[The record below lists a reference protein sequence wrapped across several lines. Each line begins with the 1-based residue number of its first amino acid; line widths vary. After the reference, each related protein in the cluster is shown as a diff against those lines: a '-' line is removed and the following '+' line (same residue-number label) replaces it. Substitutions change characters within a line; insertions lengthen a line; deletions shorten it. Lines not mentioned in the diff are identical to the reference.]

1 MSRKVLLVGWD
12 AADWKIARPLVEAGA
27 MPNLARLMKEGVS
40 GNIATLHPPLSP
52 MLWTSIS
59 TGKRPPKHGVMGFSE
74 VTPDGKSIRPITIL
88 SRKTKALWNIL
99 SQNGKKS
106 IVVGWWP
113 SHPAEPIDGVVVSDW
128 FRNVDKESAHLL
140 PVVAGSVHPPDVIPQ
155 ITDLRVSPYEIEGAM
170 LRAFVPDFEK
180 VDQESD
186 KSLHALAKIMCEGLT
201 INAVATELLAT
212 REWDFAAVYFDA
224 IDHFGHRFMS
234 YHPPHTKRAEE
245 KIADL
250 YRHVVANGYAW
261 HDAML
266 GELIASA
273 GDDVTVIVMSDHGFH
288 SDHLRPEY
296 IPAEGA
302 GPAVEHR
309 HFGMLAMAGPGI
321 KKTGGAVYG
330 AVLTDICPTILRL
343 FDLPAGADMDGKVL
357 VDALDKLQMLP
368 PVPSWDETAGP
379 NPDGRHAKDTLFD
392 PGEAVELHKRLQ
404 DLGYVDP
411 LEDDMEKNI
420 ANTLQELKYNEGRA
434 LLEAREIQKAIDV
447 FRRLVT
453 DEPTELRFVEHLVD
467 ALLNQDDSEGARK
480 AIAEFV
486 NSLETAVPA
495 AIEKLKVQSE
505 TAKTKTAEFLDIWRK
520 REENPLEAD
529 PAPESRPQAEAG
541 ETAAE
546 NAAGDESKKLSPE
559 KLKELQHKAFL
570 HTLYQARNEEEAR
583 HLISEQPDVRNLNHD
598 NRKLA
603 ELATGY
609 LMPLAMLN
617 VRTLLH
623 ASSPRTEEDKAIARE
638 ALERIE
644 KARDEANRGSVDL
657 AMHWLALCEFE
668 KVDSICEKAL
678 EIDPENHRAL
688 AVAAESAWRQGNVAK
703 AVDAASESV
712 SLLWFQPGLHLLIG
726 LGLERMG
733 EPEKAAR
740 MLESALKMSPMLVRA
755 HAALGRLYSKQPL
768 KQPVLANRHKQ
779 RAEELRAKIREKKAA
794 WTIEAEKTLAEE
806 AAAVGE

>member
-40 GNIATLHPPLSP
+40 GNMATLHPPLSP

-59 TGKRPPKHGVMGFSE
+59 TGKRPPKHGIMGFSE
-74 VTPDGKSIRPITIL
+74 VTPDGKSIRPITIQ

-113 SHPAEPIDGVVVSDW
+113 SHPAEPIDGVIVSDW
-128 FRNVDKESAHLL
+128 FRDFEHENAHLR
-140 PVVAGSVHPPDVIPQ
+140 PVLSGSVHPPDVIPQ
-155 ITDLRVSPYEIEGAM
+155 IRDLRVSPYEIDGAM

-180 VDQESD
+180 VDQEKD
-186 KSLHALAKIMCEGLT
+186 KSLHALAKILCEGLT

-212 REWDFAAVYFDA
+212 QPWDFAAVYFDA
-224 IDHFGHRFMS
+224 IDHFGHRFMA
-234 YHPPHTKRAEE
+234 YHPPHTRRADE

-250 YRHVVANGYAW
+250 YRHVVANAYAW

-266 GELIASA
+266 GELIATA
-273 GDDVTVIVMSDHGFH
+273 GEDVTVILMSDHGFH
-288 SDHLRPEY
+288 SDHLRPNY

-309 HFGMLAMAGPGI
+309 HFGMLAMAGPGV
-321 KKTGGAVYG
+321 KTNGGAVYG

-357 VDALDKLQMLP
+357 LDALDKLENLSP
-368 PVPSWDETAGP
+368 IPSWDETDGP
-379 NPDGRHAKDTLFD
+379 NPDGRHDRDTAFD
-392 PGEAVELHKRLQ
+392 PGEAAELHKRLQ

-420 ANTLQELKYNEGRA
+420 THTLRELKYNEGRA
-434 LLEAREIQKAIDV
+434 LAEARESEKSVTV
-447 FRRLVT
+447 FRKLVEE
-453 DEPTELRFVEHLVD
+453 EPTELRFVEHLVD
-467 ALLNQDDSEGARK
+467 ALLTQDDSSGARE
-480 AIAEFV
+480 AIANFV

-495 AIEKLKVQSE
+495 AIEKFGIQSE
-505 TAKTKTAEFLDIWRK
+505 IAKGKSEEFLEKWRN
-520 REENPLEAD
+520 REENPLEPDSKSAKTL
-529 PAPESRPQAEAG
+529 
-541 ETAAE
+541 ETANEPA
-546 NAAGDESKKLSPE
+546 SSSPE
-559 KLKELQHKAFL
+559 QRKELRRKEFL
-570 HTLYQARNEEEAR
+570 RTLFLARNEDEAQ
-583 HLISEQPDVRNLNHD
+583 HLISDEPEIRKLHHE

-609 LMPLAMLN
+609 LLPLAMLN

-623 ASSPRTEEDKAIARE
+623 PSSPRSDEDRAIARN
-638 ALERIE
+638 ALDQIE
-644 KARDEANRGSVDL
+644 KARDNVNRGSVDL
-657 AMHWLALCEFE
+657 ASHWLTLGDFE
-668 KVDSICEKAL
+668 KADSICEKAL
-678 EIDPENHRAL
+678 EIDPENHFAL
-688 AVAAESAWRQGNVAK
+688 AILAESAWRQGDVAR

-712 SLLWFQPGLHLLIG
+712 SLLWFQPSMHLLIG
-726 LGLERMG
+726 LGLERLG

-740 MLESALKMSPMLVRA
+740 MLESALKFSPMLVRA
-755 HAALGRLYSKQPL
+755 HAALGRLYSKPPL
-768 KQPVLANRHKQ
+768 NHPVLAKRHKD
-779 RAEELRAKIREKKAA
+779 RAEELRAKIRERNAA
-794 WTIEAEKTLAEE
+794 WTLDAEKALAEE
-806 AAAVGE
+806 AAAIGE

>member
-12 AADWKIARPLVEAGA
+12 AADWKIARPLVEAGV
-27 MPNLARLMKEGVS
+27 MPNLARMMREGVS
-40 GNIATLHPPLSP
+40 GNMATLHPPLSP

-59 TGKRPPKHGVMGFSE
+59 TGKRPPKHGILGFSE
-74 VTPDGKSIRPITIL
+74 VTPDGKSIRPITIQ

-128 FRNVDKESAHLL
+128 FRDVEKENAHLR
-140 PVVAGSVHPPDVIPQ
+140 PVVPGSVHPPEVIPQ
-155 ITDLRVSPYEIEGAM
+155 IRDLRVSPYEIDGAM

-180 VDQESD
+180 VDQEKD
-186 KSLHALAKIMCEGLT
+186 KSLHALAKILCEGLT

-212 REWDFAAVYFDA
+212 QEWDFAAVYFDA
-224 IDHFGHRFMS
+224 IDHFGHRFMA
-234 YHPPHTKRAEE
+234 YHPPHTSRADAN
-245 KIADL
+245 IAEL
-250 YRHVVANGYAW
+250 YRHVVANAYAW

-266 GELIASA
+266 GELIATA

-321 KKTGGAVYG
+321 KKTGGTVYG

-357 VDALDKLQMLP
+357 VDSLDKLEPLP
-368 PVPSWDETAGP
+368 AVPSWDEAEGP
-379 NPDGRHAKDTLFD
+379 NPDGCHAADTVFD

-420 ANTLQELKYNEGRA
+420 ASTLRELKYNEGRA
-434 LLEAREIQKAIDV
+434 LLEARETGKAVEV
-447 FRRLVT
+447 FRRLVA

-467 ALLNQDDSEGARK
+467 ALLTQDDSIGARNVIGSF
-480 AIAEFV
+480 AR
-486 NSLETAVPA
+486 SLETAVPA
-495 AIEKLKVQSE
+495 AIEKFQAQSE
-505 TAKTKTAEFLDIWRK
+505 EVKKKIEELLEMWRK
-520 REENPLEAD
+520 REEKLLKTEA
-529 PAPESRPQAEAG
+529 ESQHEAETVGADHASG
-541 ETAAE
+541 NEPKTH
-546 NAAGDESKKLSPE
+546 SPE
-559 KLKELQHKAFL
+559 KRKELQRKAFL
-570 HTLYQARNEEEAR
+570 STLYQARNEEEAR
-583 HLISEQPDVRNLNHD
+583 QLISDEPEVRKLHHE

-609 LMPLAMLN
+609 VLPLAMLK

-623 ASSPRTEEDKAIARE
+623 PSSPRTDEDRTFARQ
-638 ALERIE
+638 ALEQIE
-644 KARDEANRGSVDL
+644 KAREDANRGSVDL
-657 AMHWLALCEFE
+657 ASHWLSLGEFE
-668 KVDSICEKAL
+668 KVDSICGKAL

-688 AVAAESAWRQGNVAK
+688 ALQAESAWRQGNVAK
-703 AVDAASESV
+703 AVEAASESV

-726 LGLERMG
+726 LGLERLG

-755 HAALGRLYSKQPL
+755 HAALGRIYAKPPL
-768 KQPVLANRHKQ
+768 NQPVLAIRHKE
-779 RAEELRAKIREKKAA
+779 RAEELRARMREKQAA
-794 WTIEAEKTLAEE
+794 WTVEAEKALAEE
-806 AAAVGE
+806 AAAAGE